1 MAKLKTK
8 FFCQQCG
15 HEEFKWVGRC
25 PGCGAWNTM
34 VEELVSREAARGGS
48 FTGGIWPDSLAKP
61 QPITEIGLGEE
72 IRLGTGSQELDRVL
86 GGGIVPGSL
95 VLVGGDPGI
104 GKSTLLLQVANA
116 VSRINGPVIYASGEE
131 SDRQIGMR
139 AQRLGALGS
148 QLFVL
153 AETNLGMVEGHL
165 SAIKPRVL
173 IVDSIQTVF
182 REEISS
188 APGSVGQVRE
198 CTAHL
203 LRMAKS
209 TGTAIFLVGHVT
221 KEGAI
226 AGPRVLEHMVD
237 TVLYFEGERH
247 NSFRVLRAVKN
258 RFGSTNEIGI
268 FEMTEGGLREVVNP
282 SELFMAQ
289 RPKGEA
295 GSVVTV
301 SMEGTRPVLVE
312 IQALVTPTTF
322 GMPRRMTAGVDFNR
336 VVLIAA
342 VLEKRVGL
350 HLGSQDIYVNVAGG
364 VKLSEPAV
372 DLGIAMAL
380 ASSLRDRPLDPGLA
394 VMGEIGLTGEIRAVS
409 HLEKR
414 VREAAKLGFTSCVVP
429 AANARKLQG
438 KAMQIIGTD
447 SVLQALDEAFG
458 GV

>member
-221 KEGAI
+221 
-226 AGPRVLEHMVD
+226 
-237 TVLYFEGERH
+237 
-247 NSFRVLRAVKN
+247 
-258 RFGSTNEIGI
+258 
-268 FEMTEGGLREVVNP
+268 
-282 SELFMAQ
+282 
-289 RPKGEA
+289 
-295 GSVVTV
+295 
-301 SMEGTRPVLVE
+301 
-312 IQALVTPTTF
+312 
-322 GMPRRMTAGVDFNR
+322 
-336 VVLIAA
+336 
-342 VLEKRVGL
+342 
-350 HLGSQDIYVNVAGG
+350 
-364 VKLSEPAV
+364 
-372 DLGIAMAL
+372 
-380 ASSLRDRPLDPGLA
+380 
-394 VMGEIGLTGEIRAVS
+394 
-409 HLEKR
+409 
-414 VREAAKLGFTSCVVP
+414 
-429 AANARKLQG
+429 
-438 KAMQIIGTD
+438 
-447 SVLQALDEAFG
+447 
-458 GV
+458 

>member
-8 FFCQQCG
+8 FFCQHCG
-15 HEEFKWVGRC
+15 HEEYKWVGKC
-25 PGCGAWNTM
+25 PGCGTWNTM
-34 VEELVSREAARGGS
+34 VEELVTKEAARANSFGGS
-48 FTGGIWPDSLAKP
+48 WLENPAKP
-61 QPITEIGLGEE
+61 QPITEIGLAEDA
-72 IRLGTGSQELDRVL
+72 RLNTGSRELDRVL

-104 GKSTLLLQVANA
+104 GKSTLLLQAANA
-116 VSRINGPVIYASGEE
+116 VSLLNGPVLYATGEE

-139 AQRLGALGS
+139 AQRLGTLAS

-153 AETNLGMVEGHL
+153 AETNLGLIEGHL
-165 SAIKPRVL
+165 ATIRPRVL
-173 IVDSIQTVF
+173 IIDSIQTVF
-182 REEISS
+182 REDVSS

-198 CTAHL
+198 CTAQL
-203 LRMAKS
+203 LRMAKNS
-209 TGTAIFLVGHVT
+209 GTAVFLVGHVT

-268 FEMTEGGLREVVNP
+268 FEMTEGGLQEVSNP
-282 SELFMAQ
+282 SEMFMAQ

-301 SMEGTRPVLVE
+301 SLEGTRPVLVE

-350 HLGSQDIYVNVAGG
+350 HLGNQDIYVNVAGG
-364 VKLSEPAV
+364 VKLAEPAV
-372 DLGIAMAL
+372 DMGIALAL
-380 ASSLRDRPLDPGLA
+380 ASSFKDRSLDPGL
-394 VMGEIGLTGEIRAVS
+394 VVIGEIGLTGEVRAVS

-414 VREAAKLGFTSCVVP
+414 VLEVAKLGFTSCIVP
-429 AANARKLQG
+429 AVNTG
-438 KAMQIIGTD
+438 KIQVKGMQIISTD
-447 SVLQALDEAFG
+447 SVQQALDEAFG